1 MDARFCPGLAPAS
14 GGDPLRERPSMRER
28 RALAGH
34 GGHGGG
40 ERRRS
45 RLRPSPFPSTVS
57 SVVSERTPLAHAGA
71 LTERVAA
78 RGRRQ
83 EGALLAKH
91 GKAKYHLFTQTPNLT
106 GGERAEA
113 ELLRQ
118 WGGVERG
125 VVEGVGWGGEGCG

>member
-1 MDARFCPGLAPAS
+1 
-14 GGDPLRERPSMRER
+14 MRER

-40 ERRRS
+40 GRRRS

-78 RGRRQ
+78 RGRCQ
-83 EGALLAKH
+83 EGTLLSKL
-91 GKAKYHLFTQTPNLT
+91 GKAKYHLFTPM
-106 GGERAEA
+106 GVGWW
-113 ELLRQ
+113 

-125 VVEGVGWGGEGCG
+125 VVEGLGWGWRGV

>member
-1 MDARFCPGLAPAS
+1 MRAYGNGPAPAS
-14 GGDPLRERPSMRER
+14 GGDPLRERPGMRER

-45 RLRPSPFPSTVS
+45 RLRSSPLSSTVS

-83 EGALLAKH
+83 AGALLPRL
-91 GKAKYHLFTQTPNLT
+91 GKAKYHLFTPNAKRVVGRL
-106 GGERAEA
+106 G
-113 ELLRQ
+113 
-118 WGGVERG
+118 WSGVERRG
-125 VVEGVGWGGEGCG
+125 V